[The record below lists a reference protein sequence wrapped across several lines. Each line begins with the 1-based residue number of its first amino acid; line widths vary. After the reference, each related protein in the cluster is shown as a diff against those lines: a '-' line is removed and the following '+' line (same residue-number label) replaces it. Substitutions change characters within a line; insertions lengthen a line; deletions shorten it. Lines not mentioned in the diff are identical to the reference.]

1 MGKSAEDRVQ
11 TWIPHSTPTFQMR
24 QFVKWSQFVTTS
36 TYQKKRPSREE
47 DSLTYP
53 IDRLV

>member
-1 MGKSAEDRVQ
+1 MGEPAKDRIQ
-11 TWIPHSTPTFQMR
+11 TVISSYLLLFQMR
-24 QFVKWSQFVTTS
+24 QFVKWSQIVTTS
-36 TYQKKRPSREE
+36 TCKKKRPSREE